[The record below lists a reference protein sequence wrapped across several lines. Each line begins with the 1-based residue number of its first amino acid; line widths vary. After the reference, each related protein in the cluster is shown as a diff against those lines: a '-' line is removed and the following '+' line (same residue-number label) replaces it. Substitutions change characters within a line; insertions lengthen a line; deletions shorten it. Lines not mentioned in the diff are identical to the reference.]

1 MLKKVSDVI
10 AARIAAEGVRH
21 VFLVP
26 GGAAM
31 HLNDS
36 IGAVPGLEYVVT
48 LHEHAAAV
56 AAEAY
61 AKVTSNLGV
70 AMVTAGPGATN
81 AMTGVASAWVN
92 SSPCLFLS
100 GQVKLADRRG
110 EKPVRQ
116 HGLQEVDIVS
126 AVQSL
131 TKKAVTIT
139 DPGTIERELDDA
151 IRLARS
157 GRPGPVWIEV
167 PLDVQTMMVETAGLP
182 RGSRADD
189 PAPARPVPH
198 VARVASMLASA
209 ERPVILAGGG
219 IRIAGAT
226 AEFLALADELG
237 VPVLTT
243 WVGCDLM
250 PDDHPLFAGRPGSF
264 APRGANFA
272 VQCADVLLTV
282 GARWDLATT
291 GFAPEK
297 FGKAARRAAVD
308 VDPGELAK
316 LSSFIDVAIEANA
329 GDFVRALRTEM
340 NGRRPEAAAW
350 RAQCQAWRTKY
361 PVMLPEHRGRPQ
373 AVSTYL
379 VMDVL
384 SDLLGEGDLI
394 VEGSSGIHSEI
405 FFLAF
410 RIKRNQRVV
419 CDGSLGAMGYGLP
432 ASVGSCLA
440 SGRKR
445 TVLIEGDGSFFPNV
459 QELETIARLHLPVK
473 IVVVNNDGYASI
485 RASQER
491 WFGRLTGA
499 DRSSNLS
506 LPDIQRVAAAFGIP
520 SVRAENESQLER
532 SLSSLLATD
541 GPGICEVMVPPEED
555 RVPRLAS
562 YKRADGAMESRPLED
577 MFPFLDPEEIQAS
590 LRAGRGE

>member
-272 VQCADVLLTV
+272 VQCADVLLTI

>member
-189 PAPARPVPH
+189 PAPARPVPN

-272 VQCADVLLTV
+272 VQCADVLLTI

>member
-1 MLKKVSDVI
+1 
-10 AARIAAEGVRH
+10 
-21 VFLVP
+21 
-26 GGAAM
+26 M

-272 VQCADVLLTV
+272 VQCADVLLTI

>member
-10 AARIAAEGVRH
+10 AARIAAEGVHH

-36 IGAVPGLEYVVT
+36 IGVVPGLEYVVT

-272 VQCADVLLTV
+272 VQCADVLLTI

>member
-1 MLKKVSDVI
+1 MQEKVSDVI
-10 AARIAAEGVRH
+10 VTRVAAEGVRH
-21 VFLVP
+21 VFMVP

-36 IGAVPGLEYVVT
+36 VGAAPGLEYVVT

-61 AKVTSNLGV
+61 GKVTSNLGV

-81 AMTGVASAWVN
+81 ALTGLASAWVN
-92 SSPCLFLS
+92 STPCLFLS
-100 GQVKLADRRG
+100 GQVKMADRKG
-110 EKPVRQ
+110 DTPVRQ

-126 AVQSL
+126 VVGSL

-139 DPGTIERELDDA
+139 DPAMFLRELDEA

-167 PLDVQTMMVETAGLP
+167 PLDVQAMMVETANSPAAG
-182 RGSRADD
+182 
-189 PAPARPVPH
+189 PAPAAPVPH
-198 VARVASMLASA
+198 VELVAAMLASA
-209 ERPVILAGGG
+209 RRPVILAGGG
-219 IRIAGAT
+219 IRIASAT
-226 AEFLALADELG
+226 KDFLALAEELG

-243 WVGCDLM
+243 WVGCDLLA
-250 PDDHPLFAGRPGSF
+250 DNHPLFAGRPGSF

-272 VQCADVLLTV
+272 VQCADVLLTI

-297 FGKAARRAAVD
+297 FARSAKRVAVD

-316 LSSFIDVAIEANA
+316 LSQFVDVTVEADA
-329 GDFVRALRTEM
+329 GAFVRALRTEM
-340 NGRRPEAAAW
+340 KGRKPEAAAW

-361 PVMLPEHRGRPQ
+361 PVILPEHRGRPNG
-373 AVSTYL
+373 VSTYL
-379 VMDVL
+379 VVDVL
-384 SDLLGEGDLI
+384 SEKLGEGDLI

-410 RIKRNQRVV
+410 RVKRDQRVI

-432 ASVGSCLA
+432 AAVGACLA

-445 TVLIEGDGSFFPNV
+445 TLLVEGDGSFFPNM
-459 QELETIARLHLPVK
+459 QELETIARLNLPVK
-473 IVVVNNDGYASI
+473 IVVVNNDGYSSI
-485 RASQER
+485 RSSQER

-499 DRSSNLS
+499 DRTSNLS
-506 LPDIQRVAAAFGIP
+506 LPDIQRVAASFGIP
-520 SVRAENESQLER
+520 STRVESEPQLEEA
-532 SLSSLLATD
+532 LSGLLAAD
-541 GPGICEVMVPPEED
+541 GPGICEVMVPAEED

-562 YKRADGAMESRPLED
+562 YRRADGVMESKPLED
-577 MFPFLDPEEIQAS
+577 MFPFLDSAEIQAN

>member
-1 MLKKVSDVI
+1 
-10 AARIAAEGVRH
+10 
-21 VFLVP
+21 
-26 GGAAM
+26 
-31 HLNDS
+31 
-36 IGAVPGLEYVVT
+36 
-48 LHEHAAAV
+48 
-56 AAEAY
+56 
-61 AKVTSNLGV
+61 
-70 AMVTAGPGATN
+70 
-81 AMTGVASAWVN
+81 
-92 SSPCLFLS
+92 
-100 GQVKLADRRG
+100 
-110 EKPVRQ
+110 
-116 HGLQEVDIVS
+116 
-126 AVQSL
+126 
-131 TKKAVTIT
+131 
-139 DPGTIERELDDA
+139 
-151 IRLARS
+151 
-157 GRPGPVWIEV
+157 
-167 PLDVQTMMVETAGLP
+167 
-182 RGSRADD
+182 
-189 PAPARPVPH
+189 
-198 VARVASMLASA
+198 MLAAA

-243 WVGCDLM
+243 WVGCDLL

-272 VQCADVLLTV
+272 VQCADVLLTI

-297 FGKAARRAAVD
+297 FGKGATRAAVD

-316 LSSFIDVAIEANA
+316 LSSFIDLTIEASA
-329 GDFVRALRTEM
+329 DDFIRALRTEM
-340 NGRRPEAAAW
+340 KGRRPEAAAW

-361 PVMLPEHRGRPQ
+361 PVILPEHRGRPQ

-384 SDLLGEGDLI
+384 SNLLGEGDLI

-410 RIKRNQRVV
+410 RIKRDQRVV

-485 RASQER
+485 RASQAR
-491 WFGRLTGA
+491 WFGRLAGA
-499 DRSSNLS
+499 DRTSNLS

-520 SVRAENESQLER
+520 STRAENELQLER
-532 SLSSLLATD
+532 SLSTLLTTD

-562 YKRADGAMESRPLED
+562 YRRADGAMESKPLED

>member
-10 AARIAAEGVRH
+10 ATRVAAEGVRH
-21 VFLVP
+21 VFMVP

-36 IGAVPGLEYVVT
+36 VGSTPGLEYVVP

-61 AKVTSNLGV
+61 GKVTSNLGV

-81 AMTGVASAWVN
+81 ALTGLASAWVN
-92 SSPCLFLS
+92 STPCLFIS
-100 GQVKLADRRG
+100 GQVKMADRKGDR
-110 EKPVRQ
+110 PVRQ
-116 HGLQEVDIVS
+116 YGLQEVDIVS
-126 AVQSL
+126 AVKSL

-139 DPGTIERELDDA
+139 GPEMLERELDEA

-167 PLDVQTMMVETAGLP
+167 PLDVQSMMVETADVP
-182 RGSRADD
+182 ADD
-189 PAPARPVPH
+189 PAPAAAVPQ
-198 VARVASMLASA
+198 VERVASMLAGA
-209 ERPVILAGGG
+209 RRPVILAGGG

-243 WVGCDLM
+243 WVGCDLL

-272 VQCADVLLTV
+272 VQCADVLLTI

-297 FGKAARRAAVD
+297 FGRAAKRVAVD

-316 LSSFIDVAIEANA
+316 LSPFVDVTIEADA
-329 GDFVRALRTEM
+329 GDFVRALREAM
-340 NGRRPEAAAW
+340 KGRKPEAAAW

-361 PVMLPEHRGRPQ
+361 PVILPEHRGRSQ
-373 AVSTYL
+373 GVSTYL
-379 VMDVL
+379 VMNVL
-384 SDLLGEGDLI
+384 SELMGEGDLI

-410 RIKRNQRVV
+410 RMKRDQRVV

-432 ASVGSCLA
+432 AAVGSCLA

-459 QELETIARLHLPVK
+459 QELETIARLKLPIK
-473 IVVVNNDGYASI
+473 IVVVNNDGYSSI
-485 RASQER
+485 RSSQER

-499 DRSSNLS
+499 DRTSNLS
-506 LPDIQRVAAAFGIP
+506 LPDIQKIAAAFGIP
-520 SVRAENESQLER
+520 ATRVEHESELDRALTT
-532 SLSSLLATD
+532 LLAAD
-541 GPGICEVMVPPEED
+541 GPGICEVMVPAEED
-555 RVPRLAS
+555 RVPRLANF
-562 YKRADGAMESRPLED
+562 KRADGAMESKPLED
-577 MFPFLDPEEIQAS
+577 MFPFLDPEEIEAN

>member
-1 MLKKVSDVI
+1 MQEKVSDVI
-10 AARIAAEGVRH
+10 VTRVAAEGVRH
-21 VFLVP
+21 VFMVP

-36 IGAVPGLEYVVT
+36 VGAAPGLEYVVT

-61 AKVTSNLGV
+61 GKLTSNLGV

-81 AMTGVASAWVN
+81 ALTGLASAWVN
-92 SSPCLFLS
+92 STPCLFLS
-100 GQVKLADRRG
+100 GQVKMADRKG
-110 EKPVRQ
+110 HKPVRQ

-126 AVQSL
+126 VVGSL

-139 DPGTIERELDDA
+139 DPAMLQRELDEA
-151 IRLARS
+151 IRLART

-167 PLDVQTMMVETAGLP
+167 PLDVQSMMVETASSTAAG
-182 RGSRADD
+182 
-189 PAPARPVPH
+189 PAPAVPVPH
-198 VARVASMLASA
+198 VELVAAMLARA
-209 ERPVILAGGG
+209 RRPVILAGGG
-219 IRIAGAT
+219 IRIASAT
-226 AEFLALADELG
+226 EDFLALAEELG

-243 WVGCDLM
+243 WVGCDLLA
-250 PDDHPLFAGRPGSF
+250 DNHPLFAGRPGSF

-272 VQCADVLLTV
+272 VQCADVLLTI

-297 FGKAARRAAVD
+297 FARSAKRVAVD

-316 LSSFIDVAIEANA
+316 LSQFVDVTVEADA
-329 GDFVRALRTEM
+329 GAFVRALRTEM
-340 NGRRPEAAAW
+340 KGRKPEAAAW

-361 PVMLPEHRGRPQ
+361 PVILPEHRGRRNG
-373 AVSTYL
+373 VSTYL
-379 VMDVL
+379 VVDVL
-384 SDLLGEGDLI
+384 SEKLGEGDLI

-410 RIKRNQRVV
+410 RIKRDQRVI

-432 ASVGSCLA
+432 AAVGACLA

-445 TVLIEGDGSFFPNV
+445 TLLVEGDGSFFPNM
-459 QELETIARLHLPVK
+459 QELETIARLKLPVK
-473 IVVVNNDGYASI
+473 IVVVNNDGYSSI
-485 RASQER
+485 RSSQER

-499 DRSSNLS
+499 DRTSNLS
-506 LPDIQRVAAAFGIP
+506 LPDIQRVAASFGIP
-520 SVRAENESQLER
+520 STRVEREPQLEEA
-532 SLSSLLATD
+532 LSGLLAAD
-541 GPGICEVMVPPEED
+541 GPGICEVMVPAEED

-562 YKRADGAMESRPLED
+562 YRRADGVMESKPLED
-577 MFPFLDPEEIQAS
+577 MFPFLDPAEIQAN

>member
-1 MLKKVSDVI
+1 MQKKVSDVI
-10 AARIAAEGVRH
+10 AARLAAEGVRH
-21 VFLVP
+21 VFMVP

-36 IGAVPGLEYVVT
+36 VGTTPGLEYVVT

-56 AAEAY
+56 SAEAY
-61 AKVTSNLGV
+61 GKLTSNLGV

-81 AMTGVASAWVN
+81 ALTGLASAWVN
-92 SSPCLFLS
+92 STPCLFLS
-100 GQVKLADRRG
+100 GQVKMADLKG
-110 EKPVRQ
+110 DKPVRQ
-116 HGLQEVDIVS
+116 YGLQEVDIVS
-126 AVQSL
+126 AVKSL

-139 DPGTIERELDDA
+139 NPAMLERELDDA
-151 IRLARS
+151 IRLARG

-167 PLDVQTMMVETAGLP
+167 PLDVQSMMVETAG
-182 RGSRADD
+182 
-189 PAPARPVPH
+189 PAPASHPPAAPVPH
-198 VARVASMLASA
+198 VERIASMLAGA
-209 ERPVILAGGG
+209 RRPVILAGGG

-226 AEFLALADELG
+226 ADFLAFAEEVG

-272 VQCADVLLTV
+272 VQCSDFLLTI

-297 FGKAARRAAVD
+297 FGKAAQRVAVD
-308 VDPGELAK
+308 VDAGELGK
-316 LSSFIDVAIEANA
+316 LSSVVDVTVESDA
-329 GDFVRALRTEM
+329 GDFVRALRAGM
-340 NGRRPEAAAW
+340 KGRKPDAAAW
-350 RAQCQAWRTKY
+350 RAQCQTWRTKY
-361 PVMLPEHRGRPQ
+361 PVILPEHRGQPEG
-373 AVSTYL
+373 VSTYL

-384 SDLLGEGDLI
+384 SDMLGEGDLI

-410 RIKRNQRVV
+410 RIKRDQRVV

-432 ASVGSCLA
+432 AAVGSCLA

-459 QELETIARLHLPVK
+459 QELETIARLQLPVK
-473 IVVVNNDGYASI
+473 IVVVNNDGYSSI
-485 RASQER
+485 RSSQER

-499 DRSSNLS
+499 DRTSNLS
-506 LPDIQRVAAAFGIP
+506 LPDIQRIAAAFGIP
-520 SVRAENESQLER
+520 AARVERESQLEGA
-532 SLSSLLATD
+532 LSTLLGAS
-541 GPGICEVMVPPEED
+541 GPGICEVMVPAEED

-562 YKRADGAMESRPLED
+562 YKRPDGAMESKPLED
-577 MFPFLDPEEIQAS
+577 MFPFLDAEEIQAN

>member
-1 MLKKVSDVI
+1 MPKKLSDVI
-10 AARIAAEGVRH
+10 AARLAAEGVRH
-21 VFLVP
+21 VFMVP

-36 IGAVPGLEYVVT
+36 VGATPGLEYVVT

-61 AKVTSNLGV
+61 GKLTSNLGV
-70 AMVTAGPGATN
+70 AMITAGPGATN
-81 AMTGVASAWVN
+81 VLTGLSSAWVN

-100 GQVKLADRRG
+100 GQVKMADRKGDR
-110 EKPVRQ
+110 PVRQ
-116 HGLQEVDIVS
+116 YGLQEVDIVT
-126 AVQSL
+126 VVKSL
-131 TKKAVTIT
+131 TKKATTIT
-139 DPGTIERELDDA
+139 DPSMLERELDES
-151 IRLARS
+151 IHLART

-167 PLDVQTMMVETAGLP
+167 PLDVQSMAVESADSASRTSPPAAP
-182 RGSRADD
+182 RVPNIDRIAD
-189 PAPARPVPH
+189 
-198 VARVASMLASA
+198 MIASA
-209 ERPVILAGGG
+209 RRPVILAGGG

-226 AEFLALADELG
+226 DDFLALAEDIG

-243 WVGCDLM
+243 WVGCDLL

-272 VQCADVLLTV
+272 VQCADLLITI

-297 FGKAARRAAVD
+297 FGKDARRVVVD

-316 LSSFIDVAIEANA
+316 LASFVDVAVEADA
-329 GDFVRALRTEM
+329 GDFVRALRVAM
-340 NGRRPEAAAW
+340 RGRKPDAAAW
-350 RAQCQAWRTKY
+350 RSQCQAWRAKY
-361 PVMLPEHRGRPQ
+361 PVILEEHRGRAQ
-373 AVSTYL
+373 GVSTYL

-410 RIKRNQRVV
+410 RIKRNQRVI

-440 SGRKR
+440 SGRRR

-459 QELETIARLHLPVK
+459 QELETIARLDLPIK
-473 IVVVNNDGYASI
+473 IVVVNNDGYSSI
-485 RASQER
+485 RSSQER

-499 DRSSNLS
+499 DRTSNLS
-506 LPDIQRVAAAFGIP
+506 LPDIQRTAASFGITA
-520 SVRAENESQLER
+520 VRVDHESRLEAA
-532 SLSSLLATD
+532 LSNLLASS
-541 GPGICEVMVPPEED
+541 GPGICEVMVPAEED

-562 YKRADGAMESRPLED
+562 YKRPDGTMESKPLED
-577 MFPFLDPEEIQAS
+577 MFPFLDPEEIEAN
-590 LRAGRGE
+590 LKAGRGA